1 VGLIIP
7 IYHKNRGLELMDVV
21 NARNVKKLPVKVI
34 VGVVILIA
42 AVVVFS
48 NLWYTVYDQE
58 QAVVLTFGEV
68 TGIEGA
74 GMHLKFPDP
83 IQSVIK
89 VPVQKRQ
96 QLTLGYRDKGNN
108 QYESVDDEA
117 KMITGDFNIV
127 KIDFYIEWKISDPRK
142 YLFEAKNPENIL
154 RNAGLS
160 AARSVVGSSGVDE
173 VLTSGKIA
181 IQSEIKDKLI
191 KNLEMYDIGVQLI
204 DVKIQDSEAPTEQ
217 VKEAFR
223 NVENAKQGMETAI
236 NEANQYKYSE
246 IPKAEAEADR
256 IVRNAESQK
265 ETRINDAKGQV
276 AKFQKMYE
284 EYKNYKD
291 ITKTRL
297 YLEAMEEI
305 LPGVQVYVEDNSG
318 SIQKLVPLKP
328 FNSQGGE

>member
-1 VGLIIP
+1 
-7 IYHKNRGLELMDVV
+7 MDVV

>member
-1 VGLIIP
+1 
-7 IYHKNRGLELMDVV
+7 MDVV

-160 AARSVVGSSGVDE
+160 AARSVVGSSGIDE